1 MVKINIRITGNYSKI
16 LYIWTTNNSFNLA
29 RLQFMMTSILF
40 LVSIIA
46 ATNLL
51 FIIVSRIASNR
62 RFAKEQLELARISAQ
77 TPKRVQ
83 EVNTTNEPIFTSNNP
98 GRLNVHSG
106 FKTSFQILNTVSQ
119 NIATRQSFNST
130 AENFR

>member
-1 MVKINIRITGNYSKI
+1 
-16 LYIWTTNNSFNLA
+16 
-29 RLQFMMTSILF
+29 MMTSILF

-46 ATNLL
+46 ASNLL

-62 RFAKEQLELARISAQ
+62 RFAKEQLELAKISAQ

-83 EVNTTNEPIFTSNNP
+83 EVNTTSEPIFTSNNP

-106 FKTSFQILNTVSQ
+106 FRTSFQILNTVSE
-119 NIATRQSFNST
+119 NIDTRQSFNST

>member
-1 MVKINIRITGNYSKI
+1 
-16 LYIWTTNNSFNLA
+16 
-29 RLQFMMTSILF
+29 MMTSILF

-46 ATNLL
+46 ASNLL

-62 RFAKEQLELARISAQ
+62 RFAKEQLELAKISAQ

-83 EVNTTNEPIFTSNNP
+83 EVNTTSEPIFTSNNP

-119 NIATRQSFNST
+119 NIDTRQSFNST

>member
-1 MVKINIRITGNYSKI
+1 
-16 LYIWTTNNSFNLA
+16 
-29 RLQFMMTSILF
+29 MTSILF

-46 ATNLL
+46 ASNLL

-62 RFAKEQLELARISAQ
+62 RFAKEQLELAKISAQ

-83 EVNTTNEPIFTSNNP
+83 EVNTTSEPIFTSNNP

-106 FKTSFQILNTVSQ
+106 FRTSFQILNTVSE
-119 NIATRQSFNST
+119 NIDTRQSFNST

>member
-1 MVKINIRITGNYSKI
+1 
-16 LYIWTTNNSFNLA
+16 
-29 RLQFMMTSILF
+29 MMTSILF

-77 TPKRVQ
+77 TPKRVL

>member
-1 MVKINIRITGNYSKI
+1 
-16 LYIWTTNNSFNLA
+16 
-29 RLQFMMTSILF
+29 MMTSILF

-46 ATNLL
+46 VSNLL
-51 FIIVSRIASNR
+51 FIIVSRITSKK

-83 EVNTTNEPIFTSNNP
+83 EVIATNDPVFTSNSP

-106 FKTSFQILNTVSQ
+106 YRTSLQILNTVSE
-119 NIATRQSFNST
+119 NINPQRSFNS
-130 AENFR
+130 AVENFR

>member
-1 MVKINIRITGNYSKI
+1 
-16 LYIWTTNNSFNLA
+16 
-29 RLQFMMTSILF
+29 MMTSILF

-51 FIIVSRIASNR
+51 FIIVSRITSNR

-83 EVNTTNEPIFTSNNP
+83 EVNTTSEPIFTSNNP

-106 FKTSFQILNTVSQ
+106 YRTSLQILNTVSE
-119 NIATRQSFNST
+119 NINPQRSFNS
-130 AENFR
+130 AVENFR